1 MIFLTI
7 TNACVLLEIGQI
19 VGWRMRVIPEEL
31 IGRVFGAVRLVV
43 LIGTVP
49 GALVGGAIAD
59 RYGPRTSIV
68 ISGIGY
74 LSLALIVPLFGAIRR
89 ERR

>member
-7 TNACVLLEIGQI
+7 TNAFVLLEIGQI

-31 IGRVFGAVRLVV
+31 VGRVFGAVRLVV

-49 GALVGGAIAD
+49 GALVGGALAD

-68 ISGIGY
+68 LSGIGY
-74 LSLALIVPLFGAIRR
+74 LSLALIVPLIGAIRR